1 MKHIVFMTESIN
13 GSPLSLIVSRRLNM
27 KTTLLGK
34 WAFIIGLVLAV
45 LAGIFF
51 QPDWAIWVLAFLGVI
66 VGLINVTAKD
76 TRGFLL
82 AAIAL
87 TLSATALNAL
97 PIVGDALSYILP
109 FVATFVAGAM
119 IVVAIKE
126 LFETAKS

>member
-1 MKHIVFMTESIN
+1 
-13 GSPLSLIVSRRLNM
+13 M